1 MALVFILFDSWEA
14 NLGDMG
20 NDGWGTVRRPPTDF
34 LNRKTFFFFFQKV
47 TSYV

>member
-34 LNRKTFFFFFQKV
+34 LNRKTFFFFF
-47 TSYV
+47 